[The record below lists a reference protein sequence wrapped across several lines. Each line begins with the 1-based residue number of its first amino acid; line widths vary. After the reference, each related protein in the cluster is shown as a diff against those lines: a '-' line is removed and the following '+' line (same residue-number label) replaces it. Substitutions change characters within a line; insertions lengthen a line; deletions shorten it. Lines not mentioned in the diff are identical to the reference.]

1 MEMRGQAWRSGGK
14 VETTTDKDEKESNGM
29 VVELQVRNRRLI
41 NSTNDSSSPESLHDL
56 SVESPLTSTVSSHEA
71 QNSIW
76 NFTKNASG

>member
-29 VVELQVRNRRLI
+29 VVELQVRNR
-41 NSTNDSSSPESLHDL
+41 HDL